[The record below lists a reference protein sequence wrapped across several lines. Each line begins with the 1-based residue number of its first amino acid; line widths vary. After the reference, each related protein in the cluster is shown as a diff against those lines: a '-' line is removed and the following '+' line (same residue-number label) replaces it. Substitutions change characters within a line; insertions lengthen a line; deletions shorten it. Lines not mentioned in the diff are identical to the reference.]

1 MKYEINNIVK
11 EDETHTRVTFLITS
25 ENTNVGLGKDSILET
40 KKGSKNK
47 THDELIEEAYADI
60 KDAAEKE
67 MKEIEDTYG
76 FMAGMGVDLP
86 DDDDDVPR
94 GKIWNPDSKKL
105 EKKPE

>member
-1 MKYEINNIVK
+1 MKYEINDITK
-11 EDETHTRVTFLITS
+11 EDETHTRVTFLVTS
-25 ENTNVGLGKDSILET
+25 ENTNVALAKNSILKT

-67 MKEIEDTYG
+67 MKEIEDEHG
-76 FMAGMGVDLP
+76 FMSNLIVDLP
-86 DDDDDVPR
+86 VDDDVPR

-105 EKKPE
+105 EEKSE

>member
-25 ENTNVGLGKDSILET
+25 ENTNVGLGKDSILKT

-47 THDELIEEAYADI
+47 TYEELIEEAYADI

-67 MKEIEDTYG
+67 MKEIEDEYG
-76 FMAGMGVDLP
+76 FMTENVIDLP
-86 DDDDDVPR
+86 ENDVPT

-105 EKKPE
+105 EEKSE